1 MRTNWFLLC
10 TLCLCLLCFHTLF
23 SQNLLAQ
30 AASKKE
36 IADTWQGTLDVGA
49 PLRLT
54 VVLVKGAD
62 GSLKGTLISVDQG
75 NAKLPLDTVTF
86 QSSPQ
91 SSPQSGTLHFSIK
104 SLTVE
109 YEGKLSEDGLSIAG
123 TFTQAGNTFP
133 LTFKRGAALP
143 AVNRPQNP
151 KKPYPY
157 TEVEVGYE
165 NGVQNV
171 HLAGTL
177 TVPAGKGPFP
187 GVVLITGSGQ
197 QDRDETLMNHKPFL
211 VLADYLTR
219 HGIAVLRVDDR
230 GAGKS
235 TGNFALSTTAD
246 FATDVQASVAYL
258 KSRKEID
265 PAQVGLIGHSEGG
278 VIAPMVASLSKPKE
292 IAFIVLMAG
301 TGVNGA
307 EILKAQSALIA
318 RAMGAPEE
326 SIKGSGDLNA
336 KIYAIVSAEPDN
348 AKAQQKIVALVQAEI
363 DKLPEAARKSAGDP
377 STVAKSVCN
386 PWMRYFLTYD
396 PAPALRKTTCPV
408 LAINGAKDLQVPP
421 AQNLPAISAALK
433 AGGNH
438 DFAVQELPGLNHL
451 FQTCKTGAPS
461 EYSQIEE
468 TIAPLALE
476 TMTTWIQ
483 KHTKKP

>member
-1 MRTNWFLLC
+1 MRTSWFLLC
-10 TLCLCLLCFHTLF
+10 TLCLCLLCFEPLR
-23 SQNLLAQ
+23 SQDLLAQ
-30 AASKKE
+30 TASKKE
-36 IADTWQGTLDVGA
+36 IAGTWQGALNVGV
-49 PLRLT
+49 PLRL
-54 VVLVKGAD
+54 VVTLVKGAD
-62 GSLKGTLISVDQG
+62 GTLTGTLISVDQG
-75 NAKLPLDTVTF
+75 NAKIPLDTVAF
-86 QSSPQ
+86 N
-91 SSPQSGTLHFSIK
+91 SGTLHFSIK
-104 SLTVE
+104 SLTAE
-109 YEGKLSEDGLSIAG
+109 YEGKMSEDGQSIAG
-123 TFTQAGNTFP
+123 TFTQAGRGLP
-133 LTFKRGAALP
+133 LTFKHDETVP
-143 AVNRPQNP
+143 TVNRPQNP
-151 KKPYPY
+151 QKPYPY
-157 TEVEVGYE
+157 TEIEVGYE
-165 NGVQNV
+165 NSVQNV

-197 QDRDETLMNHKPFL
+197 QDRDESLMGHKPFL

-230 GAGKS
+230 GAGRS

-278 VIAPMVASLSKPKE
+278 VIAPMVASQSKPKE

-326 SIKGSGDLNA
+326 SIKASGDLNA
-336 KIYAIVSAEPDN
+336 KIYAIVKAEPDN
-348 AKAQQKIVALVQAEI
+348 AKAEQKIVALLKAE
-363 DKLPEAARKSAGDP
+363 LPEAARQSLGNPD
-377 STVAKSVCN
+377 TMAKSVCN

-396 PAPALRKTTCPV
+396 QAPALRKTTCPV
-408 LAINGAKDLQVPP
+408 LAINGSKDLQVPP

-433 AGGNH
+433 AGGNQ
-438 DFAVQELPGLNHL
+438 DFTVQELPGLNHL

-476 TMTTWIQ
+476 TMTAWIQ